1 MTVTQKRIS
10 AKIKRAA
17 LAISTLGLLLLF
29 TGVAIP
35 QIAHGQDR
43 DDQNHQYQGRDRRG
57 MEKCQRRT
65 QKAEA
70 KLTEEMREHGN
81 RSPQADHAWMALRA
95 QRQRCYTAYHQWW
108 NGRDQQWRQDNDWD
122 RDPRGDRDDHNRDR
136 GPGGPGAFL
145 Q

>member
-1 MTVTQKRIS
+1 MNVRQNHGFS
-10 AKIKRAA
+10 AKIKRTA

-43 DDQNHQYQGRDRRG
+43 DDRQNQDRNQRG
-57 MEKCQRRT
+57 MNKCQQRI

-70 KLTEEMREHGN
+70 KLTNEMREHGN
-81 RSPQADHAWMALRA
+81 RSRQADHAWMQLRSE
-95 QRQRCYTAYHQWW
+95 RQRCYTAYHQWW
-108 NGRDQQWRQDNDWD
+108 NGRDQQWRQDNDWN
-122 RDPRGDRDDHNRDR
+122 RDPRGDRDDHDKDR
-136 GPGGPGAFL
+136 GPGAFL

>member
-1 MTVTQKRIS
+1 MNVRRNHGIS

-17 LAISTLGLLLLF
+17 FAISTLGLLLLF

-43 DDQNHQYQGRDRRG
+43 DDRQGNQRG
-57 MEKCQRRT
+57 MDKCQHRT

-81 RSPQADHAWMALRA
+81 RSPQADHAWMALRE

-108 NGRDQQWRQDNDWD
+108 NGRDQQWRQDNDWN
-122 RDPRGDRDDHNRDR
+122 RDPRGDRDDHDKDH
-136 GPGGPGAFL
+136 GHGAFL